1 MKQILHRKAELIV
14 AVLLLFTAAFAQEME
29 VDGDLK
35 VQGDIIFSDETA
47 MSSASSGIPAGILA
61 PFAGSTAPDGWLLC
75 DGSAVSRT
83 TYSSLFAVIAATYGA
98 GDGSTTFT
106 LPDLRGRMAL
116 GLDNMGGTSAD
127 RVTNVQADAMGGA
140 DGEETHQL
148 TVDEMPS
155 HNHSYIQ
162 SAGSAAAG
170 GSNISRGGTN
180 PYGPVYSSSSGGN
193 QSHNNMPPYMALNY
207 LIKY

>member
-75 DGSAVSRT
+75 DGSAVVLIEEADT
-83 TYSSLFAVIAATYGA
+83 L
-98 GDGSTTFT
+98 GSK
-106 LPDLRGRMAL
+106 G
-116 GLDNMGGTSAD
+116 
-127 RVTNVQADAMGGA
+127 
-140 DGEETHQL
+140 GEEQIQL
-148 TVDEMPS
+148 TFDQMSP
-155 HNHSYIQ
+155 HTHST
-162 SAGSAAAG
+162 GSGIFRTDCSQCGSPLTHVG
-170 GSNISRGGTN
+170 GVVESEGEAS
-180 PYGPVYSSSSGGN
+180 P
-193 QSHNNMPPYMALNY
+193 HNNMPPYMALNY

>member
-14 AVLLLFTAAFAQEME
+14 AVLLLFTAAFAQEFE
-29 VDGDLK
+29 VDGNLK
-35 VQGDIIFSDETA
+35 VQGDIIFSDAST
-47 MSSASSGIPAGILA
+47 MTSASSGIPAGILA

-98 GDGSTTFT
+98 GDGSTTFG
-106 LPDLRGRMAL
+106 LPDLRGRMAM

-127 RVTNVQADAMGGA
+127 VVLIEEADTVGSKG
-140 DGEETHQL
+140 GEEQIQL
-148 TVDEMPS
+148 TFDQMSP
-155 HNHSYIQ
+155 HTHST
-162 SAGSAAAG
+162 GSGIFRTDCSQCGSPLTHVG
-170 GSNISRGGTN
+170 GVVESEGEAS
-180 PYGPVYSSSSGGN
+180 P
-193 QSHNNMPPYMALNY
+193 HNNMPPYMALNY

>member
-1 MKQILHRKAELIV
+1 MKYLI
-14 AVLLLFTAAFAQEME
+14 LFTFFGLIFSQEFE
-29 VDGDLK
+29 VDGNLK
-35 VQGDIIFSDETA
+35 VQGDIIFSDASTMA
-47 MSSASSGIPAGILA
+47 SASSGIPAGILA

-106 LPDLRGRMAL
+106 LPDLRGRMAV

-140 DGEETHQL
+140 DGEETHTL
-148 TVDEMPS
+148 TIDEMPN
-155 HNHSYIQ
+155 HNHNINGRRNMSGNPHLITMQAASNSTNQDQ
-162 SAGSAAAG
+162 STGYTGSDQ
-170 GSNISRGGTN
+170 
-180 PYGPVYSSSSGGN
+180 P
-193 QSHNNMPPYMALNY
+193 HNNMPPYMALNY

>member
-1 MKQILHRKAELIV
+1 MKKTIFTIL
-14 AVLLLFTAAFAQEME
+14 VLLLGSAFAQEFE
-29 VDGDLK
+29 VDGNLK
-35 VQGDIIFSDETA
+35 VQGDIIFSDAST
-47 MSSASSGIPAGILA
+47 MTSASSGIPAGILV

-98 GDGSTTFT
+98 GDGSTTFG
-106 LPDLRGRMAL
+106 LPDLRGRMAV

-140 DGEETHQL
+140 DGEETHIL
-148 TVDEMPS
+148 TEDEIAIHS
-155 HNHSYIQ
+155 HTLRRITS
-162 SAGSAAAG
+162 GS
-170 GSNISRGGTN
+170 SNDSGFEYSN
-180 PYGPVYSSSSGGN
+180 PSSSYNSHDNPSISETGGD
-193 QSHNNMPPYMALNY
+193 QAHNNMPPYLAVNY

>member
-1 MKQILHRKAELIV
+1 MKKTIFTIL
-14 AVLLLFTAAFAQEME
+14 VLLLGSAFAQEFE
-29 VDGDLK
+29 VDGNLK
-35 VQGDIIFSDETA
+35 VQGDIIFSDAST
-47 MSSASSGIPAGILA
+47 MTSASSGIPAGILV

-98 GDGSTTFT
+98 GDGSTTFG
-106 LPDLRGRMAL
+106 LPDLRGRMAV

-140 DGEETHQL
+140 DGEETHIL
-148 TVDEMPS
+148 TEDEIAIHSHTLRRITSGSSNDSGFEYSNPS
-155 HNHSYIQ
+155 SSYNSHDNPSIEE
-162 SAGSAAAG
+162 AG
-170 GSNISRGGTN
+170 GD
-180 PYGPVYSSSSGGN
+180 
-193 QSHNNMPPYMALNY
+193 QAHNNMPPYMAVNY

>member
-1 MKQILHRKAELIV
+1 MKKTIFTIL
-14 AVLLLFTAAFAQEME
+14 VLLLGSAFAQEFE
-29 VDGDLK
+29 VDGNLK
-35 VQGDIIFSDETA
+35 VQGDIIFSDASTMA
-47 MSSASSGIPAGILA
+47 SASSGIPAGILA

-83 TYSSLFAVIAATYGA
+83 TYSSLFAVVATTYGA

-116 GLDNMGGTSAD
+116 GLDNMGGTSRDIVTAATAD
-127 RVTNVQADAMGGA
+127 TLGA
-140 DGEETHQL
+140 ETGEETHTL
-148 TVDEMPS
+148 TIDEMPN
-155 HNHSYIQ
+155 HNHNINGRRSM
-162 SAGSAAAG
+162 SGSPHLITMQG
-170 GSNISRGGTN
+170 TSNGTN
-180 PYGPVYSSSSGGN
+180 QDQPTGYTGSD

>member
-1 MKQILHRKAELIV
+1 MTILTA
-14 AVLLLFTAAFAQEME
+14 LLGFVFGQEFE
-29 VDGDLK
+29 VDGNLK
-35 VQGDIIFSDETA
+35 VQGDIIFSDASTMA
-47 MSSASSGIPAGILA
+47 SASSGIPAGILA

-116 GLDNMGGTSAD
+116 GLDNMGGTSRDIVTAATAD
-127 RVTNVQADAMGGA
+127 TLGA
-140 DGEETHQL
+140 ETGEEMHQL
-148 TVDEMPS
+148 TVDELAS
-155 HNHSYIQ
+155 HSHIHEGITGNIPQNDTGNANGTVNYTEY
-162 SAGSAAAG
+162 GTVT
-170 GSNISRGGTN
+170 SNNTGTN
-180 PYGPVYSSSSGGN
+180 QP
-193 QSHNNMPPYMALNY
+193 HNNMPPYMALNY